1 MSASKKIIPLGVR
14 NIGDS
19 CHMNAILTSLAT
31 SESFRLYVRVVA
43 VTCGGFAAVLNT
55 VLRKMDGD
63 QIGKSMVEPYD
74 LASALRLAGYR
85 VDCPRDA
92 DETYDKILSLLTD
105 QMKTAEAS
113 RRTQSLDLRSLRNGH
128 GTSLNSRRS
137 QVSPSTGYL
146 GRRLTCVV
154 CSYSEGLKL
163 ETFNRLSFAMPPK
176 ELDEIQLTKCLHEV
190 TGKEELV
197 DGIYCWM
204 CESSTPHFL
213 SYSIARLP
221 QMLCVHLKRLT
232 WSAQTG
238 APVRDDRPAVIDLRI
253 APSQLTKGHGAA
265 ERNGVEYRLRSV
277 VLHSE
282 HAGSSGGHYTCLRY
296 ARRHIEKGFVSLVKD
311 GVDNE
316 SGVWYCVND
325 DTVTQSGLLEG
336 ERVKSAYMLF
346 YEAVS
351 NTNYGSLALREAVG
365 A

>member
-1 MSASKKIIPLGVR
+1 MTVSKKVIPLGVR

-31 SESFRLYVRVVA
+31 SESFRLYVRVVT

-63 QIGKSMVEPYD
+63 QSGKRMVEPYD

-85 VDCPRDA
+85 VDLPRDA

-105 QMKTAEAS
+105 QMKKAEAS
-113 RRTQSLDLRSLRNGH
+113 QRAESLDLRSLRNGR
-128 GTSLNSRRS
+128 GTALNSRRS
-137 QVSPSTGYL
+137 QISPCTGYL
-146 GRRLTCVV
+146 GRRLTCLV
-154 CSYSEGLKL
+154 CGYSEGLKL

-176 ELDEIQLTKCLHEV
+176 EFDEIQLTKCLHEV
-190 TGKEELV
+190 TGKEELI

-204 CESSTPHFL
+204 CESSTPQTL

-221 QMLCVHLKRLT
+221 QMLCVHLKRLN
-232 WSAQTG
+232 WSTETG
-238 APVRDDRPAVIDLRI
+238 APVRDDRPAVIDLKI
-253 APSQLTKGHGAA
+253 TASQLTKEHGAA
-265 ERNGVEYRLRSV
+265 EQNGVEYRLRSV

-282 HAGSSGGHYTCLRY
+282 HTGGSGGHYTCLRY
-296 ARRHIEKGFVSLVKD
+296 AGRHVEKGIVSLVQD

-336 ERVKSAYMLF
+336 ERVQSAYMLF

-351 NTNYGSLALREAVG
+351 DTNYGSFVLRETVG